1 MSTTFCPACMKD
13 ADVRIEGRRETLPV
27 RGEDIEV
34 EARVAVCSTCGE
46 DIWLDE
52 LEGETLARAFAE
64 YRRRRRLLQPDEM
77 ARIRRRWGL
86 GQRAFAL
93 LLGWGEVT
101 LHRYESGSLQDAAHD
116 AQLRMAERPENI
128 RTLLEAHGERLTP
141 RQREAVE
148 RRLGEAAA
156 LATECEGG
164 DEDFER
170 LLERRAEGGFGGHA
184 QLSLAKVRE
193 TIAYFAARPGMFVTK
208 LAKLMFY
215 ADFLHYRE
223 HATSITGLAYAHA
236 PQGPIPE
243 RYERLR
249 DDAIESAVV
258 EVEERCGDDWSSEV
272 LVARRPANLCV
283 FSETELTVLRA
294 VEKPLGAKTSR
305 RLSEMSHSEAAW
317 TTTSMGERIP
327 YAAAR
332 SLSLMPLGSSPA

>member
-141 RQREAVE
+141 RQR
-148 RRLGEAAA
+148 
-156 LATECEGG
+156 
-164 DEDFER
+164 
-170 LLERRAEGGFGGHA
+170 
-184 QLSLAKVRE
+184 LSL
-193 TIAYFAARPGMFVTK
+193 I
-208 LAKLMFY
+208 
-215 ADFLHYRE
+215 H
-223 HATSITGLAYAHA
+223 I
-236 PQGPIPE
+236 
-243 RYERLR
+243 
-249 DDAIESAVV
+249 
-258 EVEERCGDDWSSEV
+258 
-272 LVARRPANLCV
+272 
-283 FSETELTVLRA
+283 
-294 VEKPLGAKTSR
+294 
-305 RLSEMSHSEAAW
+305 
-317 TTTSMGERIP
+317 
-327 YAAAR
+327 
-332 SLSLMPLGSSPA
+332 